1 MSAWIQVAGYADDL
15 QVAYDHHKL
24 GGPIASQRFWERYQ
38 RTIDSII
45 VYPESVALRPHGW
58 RQKPIPRSVYS
69 IFYGQRG
76 PYWMLVGIQS
86 TIQDPDRIQAMLLI
100 REVASGY

>member
-45 VYPESVALRPHGW
+45 VYRRASLCDRTDGD
-58 RQKPIPRSVYS
+58 RNRSLDQFTASSMAREDHTGCWLAYKARS
-69 IFYGQRG
+69 
-76 PYWMLVGIQS
+76 
-86 TIQDPDRIQAMLLI
+86 RIQIAFKPCF
-100 REVASGY
+100 